1 MNPPS
6 GFDFVE
12 SSVFRG
18 PQKLVAQTIV
28 RKVAISFNSHNVHKP
43 CRCISIWSLMRQGN
57 FHAFF
62 VDNLHLSCVVTMT
75 MAIGFQNLYWIC
87 GNLGSQVSHLQTQ
100 ESDKKPYTSLAK
112 LSSLPSNSFLFSST
126 TISSFLPQTHF
137 FTTDVKGH
145 NYKKLLQIKW
155 TKDNRRNKNMQSSRK
170 PAICYNEIFKRVVV
184 MQMVI
189 GANIWKWGHKWRKE
203 TKGLGLIIDRDREDV
218 CFTRYGQGLNYVLK
232 PASFLWENVTV
243 AVFITRFN

>member
-1 MNPPS
+1 
-6 GFDFVE
+6 
-12 SSVFRG
+12 
-18 PQKLVAQTIV
+18 
-28 RKVAISFNSHNVHKP
+28 
-43 CRCISIWSLMRQGN
+43 MRQGN

-87 GNLGSQVSHLQTQ
+87 GNLGSQVPHLQTQ

-184 MQMVI
+184 MQIVI
-189 GANIWKWGHKWRKE
+189 GANIWKWGRKWRKE

-243 AVFITRFN
+243 AVKMYVHPKKQNFPSERDLLEEQ